1 MDAALLLITARRQ
14 AGLSLRG
21 LAELADTSHAT
32 LSAYEHG
39 HKVPTVA
46 TLGRILTAAGFGV
59 DVVLAPRVPGT
70 DRRARGDELVEAL
83 RLAAQFPAR
92 HDPALTFPRF
102 GRVA

>member
-1 MDAALLLITARRQ
+1 MDAAVLLSSARRVS
-14 AGLSLRG
+14 GLSLRK
-21 LAELADTSHAT
+21 LAEAAGTSHAT

-39 HKVPTVA
+39 HKIPTVA

-59 DVVLAPRVPGT
+59 DVVLAPRVPGV
-70 DRRARGDELVEAL
+70 DREARGTELVEAL

-92 HDPALTFPRF
+92 HERDLTFPQF